1 MGNYCAASKRRPSM
15 GTDDGTR
22 SWDTTNPFSLN
33 SLFFSNESNHFHF
46 RGECKGE
53 KVDRSSSYTQSDC
66 SIDDLDERHGNLV
79 SGMRSFGSQ
88 YLRQLRSAA
97 SGTVG
102 DHGKMAVD
110 MVMFGEFGRDL
121 DKEKAVCVAVA
132 MQRLGL
138 VGHISL
144 VASGNGAPMRA
155 RLALGTARKLEAEC
169 TAAIG
174 HEGSPQDEVFPFE
187 FDHCDY
193 LSEEA
198 EVDPA
203 GGHELVFTAIG
214 RAAREG
220 RRVCIVVS
228 SSLTDMAAVLRDA
241 RWPEASAAV
250 SCVVVSGGATQPK
263 ADGRL
268 VMDPAAGNNAS
279 DLRAAKEVYNRLQAS
294 ERPPFYV
301 VSRHAAGQCQL
312 QRLAFHG
319 SLHPVAQRFQHVSK
333 DIVQSIWARVN
344 RSMAERKRV
353 RDSLPARCNVHWF
366 REHFLSKDAPKDLKA
381 TDPVWEWAKNL
392 RETCSDGLATV
403 VATLADKPALM
414 VDFFTPQKSSD
425 CNLFLLGLDSTNH
438 GINNPMALSKLIH
451 ELMIVSVGSG
461 NGEWFRLVTDVGKV
475 QEPVDAIIIGDY
487 GKDLDD
493 EKALCVAS
501 VLRGLGLIGSLAVVA
516 NLGDS
521 TTRARLAKGSLL
533 TLNQTDVPVA
543 AGSHGGRDDEEL
555 YEHEFAHCDYLAP
568 VDTLDKRGG
577 HELIFASLGETLKK
591 GRKACII
598 LGSAFT
604 DMAKVLDDPR
614 WKEVKKVVAC
624 VSAMGGAKW
633 EGDRFE
639 IDKSAANHVFDLPAA
654 ERVYSALQQ
663 EIDMHFVVLSR
674 FAAGC
679 CQMPRGALDGS
690 DHPMALRFKRVSE
703 PGLQKLWE
711 RSHRSLEEREALK
724 DALPARCDSAW
735 FRSTFLEA
743 AAPAALGPQDAIWR
757 YVKGF
762 NEYDALAVIAGVA
775 ASHPPLL
782 DEFFDVQ
789 RCPVSGMKVIGSDA
803 ERHCVAKPSSA
814 SELLHDCLIQSFM
827 GRLRV
832 GSTIGV
838 KHNVD
843 EWGTFMLFRQLRS
856 KGPDTWVVCDQA
868 TSTKFLELSLPQ
880 GLEGQTWRLLKTA
893 DEPLWEHPRTSVP
906 YSWVNGMANSP
917 LIGDSVWTSLREA
930 FEPRHGDVWL
940 PGPHGTG
947 RASVHAAI
955 IALKGSGRM
964 DDVDMG
970 KPHFVEMA
978 VTQGRVSLEEFNSE
992 ALEPHERV
1000 FKTFNPRLSLPVKP
1014 WPGWLP
1020 AGIKVVIVARD
1031 PRDVCCSTYR
1041 FIETAQ
1047 CNRDLPF
1054 SEWVDV
1060 FCKAELH
1067 HMTTAVST
1075 YTDWWRAAQACPD
1088 QILWLV
1094 FEDMLREPERTVRQL
1109 ASFLGVDVTDEVVLH
1124 VSEIFR
1130 FAELKRRF
1138 GPALGPLL
1146 RTGQVGSH
1154 KDYFSADDYR
1164 KFRQEVLDP
1173 LLHAG
1178 VPLTRDVQTDGDEA
1192 ISVS

>member
-1 MGNYCAASKRRPSM
+1 
-15 GTDDGTR
+15 
-22 SWDTTNPFSLN
+22 
-33 SLFFSNESNHFHF
+33 
-46 RGECKGE
+46 
-53 KVDRSSSYTQSDC
+53 
-66 SIDDLDERHGNLV
+66 
-79 SGMRSFGSQ
+79 
-88 YLRQLRSAA
+88 
-97 SGTVG
+97 
-102 DHGKMAVD
+102 
-110 MVMFGEFGRDL
+110 
-121 DKEKAVCVAVA
+121 
-132 MQRLGL
+132 
-138 VGHISL
+138 
-144 VASGNGAPMRA
+144 MRA

-711 RSHRSLEEREALK
+711 RSFRSLEEREALK
-724 DALPARCDSAW
+724 DALPARCDGAW
-735 FRSTFLEA
+735 FRSTFLESN
-743 AAPAALGPQDAIWR
+743 APAGLGPKDAIWR

-782 DEFFDVQ
+782 CEFFNAQ
-789 RCPVSGMKVIGSDA
+789 CCPVTGMLVIGLDG
-803 ERHCVAKPSSA
+803 EQHGVARPGRA
-814 SELLHDCLIQSFM
+814 SELLHDCLIHSFL
-827 GRLRV
+827 GRLRT
-832 GSTIGV
+832 GSHIQVQAGDNEWV
-838 KHNVD
+838 KR
-843 EWGTFMLFRQLRS
+843 MLYKPVRS
-856 KGPDTWVVCDQA
+856 KGPDMWLVIDQ
-868 TSTKFLELSLPQ
+868 STAFPTFVELSLSYM
-880 GLEGQTWRLLKTA
+880 LEGQTWKLLATR
-893 DEPLWEHPRTSVP
+893 DEPVWEHPGTSLS
-906 YSWVNGMANSP
+906 YRMVNGMPTSP
-917 LIGDSVWTSLREA
+917 LLSDAIWHSLRAE
-930 FEPRHGDVWL
+930 FEPRHGDVWV
-940 PGPHGTG
+940 PGPNGIG
-947 RASVHAAI
+947 RASVHVAI
-955 IALKGSGRM
+955 LALKGSGRL
-964 DDVDMG
+964 DDVDMS
-970 KPHFVEMA
+970 KPYFLEA
-978 VTQGRVSLEEFNSE
+978 AISRGRFSFD
-992 ALEPHERV
+992 ALTNEVLKPHERV
-1000 FKTFNPRLSLPVKP
+1000 FKTMSARLSLPVKP
-1014 WPGWLP
+1014 WQGWLP

-1031 PRDVCCSTYR
+1031 PRDVCCSTYTM
-1041 FIETAQ
+1041 IKYLQ
-1047 CNRDLPF
+1047 GKSDIPF
-1054 SEWVDV
+1054 STWVDV
-1060 FCKAELH
+1060 FCKAELNH
-1067 HMTTAVST
+1067 LTTAVST
-1075 YTDWWRAAQACPD
+1075 YIDWWKAAQACPD
-1088 QILWLV
+1088 QILWLI
-1094 FEDMLREPERTVRQL
+1094 FEDMLLEPEKAVRQL
-1109 ASFLGVDVTDEVVLH
+1109 ATFLDVDVTDETVQH
-1124 VSEIFR
+1124 VSTVFG

-1138 GPALGPLL
+1138 GPAFGPLL
-1146 RTGQVGSH
+1146 RTGRVGSH
-1154 KDYFSADDYR
+1154 KDFFSADDYR
-1164 KFRQEVLDP
+1164 RIRRDVIGP
-1173 LLHAG
+1173 LLSAG
-1178 VPLTRDVQTDGDEA
+1178 VPLTRDVQVGEKVLA
-1192 ISVS
+1192 V

>member
-1 MGNYCAASKRRPSM
+1 M

-193 LSEEA
+193 LAEEA

-782 DEFFDVQ
+782 KEFFDVQ
-789 RCPVSGMKVIGSDA
+789 HCPVSGMQVIGLDA
-803 ERHCVAKPSSA
+803 EQHGVAKPQRA
-814 SELLHDCLIQSFM
+814 SEFLHDCLIYSFQC
-827 GRLRV
+827 RLRT
-832 GSTIGV
+832 GGHIQIKSGDNAWE
-838 KHNVD
+838 KC
-843 EWGTFMLFRQLRS
+843 MLYRPLRS
-856 KGPDTWVVCDQA
+856 KGPDMWIVCDQ
-868 TSTKFLELSLPQ
+868 SKSPPIFLERSLSRR
-880 GLEGQTWRLLKTA
+880 LEGHTWKLLSTCN
-893 DEPLWEHPRTSVP
+893 EPLWEHPSTSLS
-906 YSWVNGMANSP
+906 YRMVNGMTNDP
-917 LIGDSVWTSLREA
+917 LVSDAGWQTLRAE
-930 FEPRHGDVWL
+930 FEPKHGDVWL
-940 PGPHGTG
+940 PGPHGIG

-955 IALKGSGRM
+955 IALKGSGRL
-964 DDVDMG
+964 DDVDMA
-970 KPHFVEMA
+970 KPHFVETA
-978 VTQGRVSLEEFNSE
+978 IARGRFTFHELSHEVWK
-992 ALEPHERV
+992 PHERV
-1000 FKTFNPRLSLPVKP
+1000 FKTFNTRLSLPVKP

-1031 PRDVCCSTYR
+1031 PRDVCCSTYNFMEWQTGKR
-1041 FIETAQ
+1041 NI
-1047 CNRDLPF
+1047 PF
-1054 SEWVDV
+1054 STWVDV

-1075 YTDWWRAAQACPD
+1075 YTDWWKAAQACPD
-1088 QILWLV
+1088 QILWLI
-1094 FEDMLREPERTVRQL
+1094 FEDMMLEPEKTVRQL
-1109 ASFLGVDVTDEVVLH
+1109 AAFLDVGVTDETVLH
-1124 VSEIFR
+1124 LSTVFE

-1138 GPALGPLL
+1138 GPSFGPLL
-1146 RTGQVGSH
+1146 RNGRVGSH
-1154 KDYFSADDYR
+1154 KDYFSADDYEKLQR
-1164 KFRQEVLDP
+1164 DVIDP
-1173 LLHAG
+1173 LLSAG
-1178 VPLTRDVQTDGDEA
+1178 VPLTRNIQASEVVLA
-1192 ISVS
+1192 V

>member
-1 MGNYCAASKRRPSM
+1 MAAQIYWRASAAGQANELVLEHLVAVMVAGKVVFACCASETTDTGDLVAALSGLGAGQRARLPRPLEFAGGRFEQVSVLREFQTATRARLVRFDPGGVLFVCKLEDLWKEHAIMCALRKMNERWRERGVVVAGGVVEVVTYDIVPLGRKVGLVQVVEESRTLRDLSRLCQPGERRLRIWQALRGDPRRLDRLATTTAACLTATYAL
-15 GTDDGTR
+15 GIRDGPAPAG

-555 YEHEFAHCDYLAP
+555 YEHEFAHCDY
-568 VDTLDKRGG
+568 
-577 HELIFASLGETLKK
+577 I
-591 GRKACII
+591 
-598 LGSAFT
+598 
-604 DMAKVLDDPR
+604 
-614 WKEVKKVVAC
+614 
-624 VSAMGGAKW
+624 
-633 EGDRFE
+633 
-639 IDKSAANHVFDLPAA
+639 
-654 ERVYSALQQ
+654 
-663 EIDMHFVVLSR
+663 
-674 FAAGC
+674 
-679 CQMPRGALDGS
+679 
-690 DHPMALRFKRVSE
+690 
-703 PGLQKLWE
+703 
-711 RSHRSLEEREALK
+711 
-724 DALPARCDSAW
+724 
-735 FRSTFLEA
+735 
-743 AAPAALGPQDAIWR
+743 
-757 YVKGF
+757 
-762 NEYDALAVIAGVA
+762 
-775 ASHPPLL
+775 
-782 DEFFDVQ
+782 
-789 RCPVSGMKVIGSDA
+789 
-803 ERHCVAKPSSA
+803 
-814 SELLHDCLIQSFM
+814 
-827 GRLRV
+827 
-832 GSTIGV
+832 
-838 KHNVD
+838 
-843 EWGTFMLFRQLRS
+843 
-856 KGPDTWVVCDQA
+856 
-868 TSTKFLELSLPQ
+868 
-880 GLEGQTWRLLKTA
+880 
-893 DEPLWEHPRTSVP
+893 
-906 YSWVNGMANSP
+906 
-917 LIGDSVWTSLREA
+917 
-930 FEPRHGDVWL
+930 
-940 PGPHGTG
+940 
-947 RASVHAAI
+947 
-955 IALKGSGRM
+955 
-964 DDVDMG
+964 
-970 KPHFVEMA
+970 
-978 VTQGRVSLEEFNSE
+978 
-992 ALEPHERV
+992 
-1000 FKTFNPRLSLPVKP
+1000 
-1014 WPGWLP
+1014 
-1020 AGIKVVIVARD
+1020 
-1031 PRDVCCSTYR
+1031 
-1041 FIETAQ
+1041 
-1047 CNRDLPF
+1047 
-1054 SEWVDV
+1054 
-1060 FCKAELH
+1060 
-1067 HMTTAVST
+1067 
-1075 YTDWWRAAQACPD
+1075 
-1088 QILWLV
+1088 
-1094 FEDMLREPERTVRQL
+1094 
-1109 ASFLGVDVTDEVVLH
+1109 
-1124 VSEIFR
+1124 
-1130 FAELKRRF
+1130 
-1138 GPALGPLL
+1138 
-1146 RTGQVGSH
+1146 
-1154 KDYFSADDYR
+1154 
-1164 KFRQEVLDP
+1164 
-1173 LLHAG
+1173 
-1178 VPLTRDVQTDGDEA
+1178 
-1192 ISVS
+1192 